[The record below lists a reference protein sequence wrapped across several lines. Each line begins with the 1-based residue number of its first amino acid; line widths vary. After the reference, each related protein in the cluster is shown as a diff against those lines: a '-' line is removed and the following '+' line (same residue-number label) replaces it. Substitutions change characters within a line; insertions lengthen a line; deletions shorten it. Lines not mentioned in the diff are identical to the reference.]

1 MPFLSCLRT
10 ESVFER
16 LVKRRMDARV
26 EFAVCSRQVLFLCVF
41 LGMSWAAEEPLM
53 YFGWRRK
60 LREGTFL
67 ANLAHDLGLGMEEL
81 FSQGA

>member
-1 MPFLSCLRT
+1 MPFLSCLRMR

-26 EFAVCSRQVLFLCVF
+26 ECAVQQRQVLLLCVF
-41 LGMSWAAEEPLM
+41 LGMSWAAEEPLV
-53 YFGWRRK
+53 YFVEEEAER
-60 LREGTFL
+60 GTRL

-81 FSQGA
+81 